1 MNKYYLINITKHL
14 LCSRH
19 SARGTVLNERAFWLM
34 YNVQAC
40 LEISGQRRGATHLA
54 VSSGTI
60 RKAGCRECSVGLPHR
75 TKGRLTP
82 TSCALFSALPSYAN
96 VVNPAIWTTVSTA
109 PLWIRAVVQQDRSV
123 ERQSGRK
130 GWILCL
136 VKFPGKYRSTW
147 APKSVF
153 TFIRNM
159 CTFSWL
165 VILLTSKWTPGVV
178 DGPGGLACCDPRG
191 RKESDTTERL
201 NH

>member
-14 LCSRH
+14 LCRRH

-54 VSSGTI
+54 ASSGTI
-60 RKAGCRECSVGLPHR
+60 RKAGCRECSDGLPHR

-96 VVNPAIWTTVSTA
+96 VVNPATWTTVSTA
-109 PLWIRAVVQQDRSV
+109 PLRIRAMVQQDRSV

-136 VKFPGKYRSTW
+136 VKFPGPPRLPNLSSHSSETC
-147 APKSVF
+147 APLADLSFYWHLSELWELVMDREAWRAAIHGVTKSR
-153 TFIRNM
+153 TRL
-159 CTFSWL
+159 SD
-165 VILLTSKWTPGVV
+165 WT
-178 DGPGGLACCDPRG
+178 
-191 RKESDTTERL
+191 
-201 NH
+201 N